1 MAQQFS
7 DKSEAL
13 LTQKAQQKISMR
25 RSQTNQKWLHIDGLG
40 YKISTVLIWISGI
53 YNIVVFLSQFMG
65 FWLKVIS
72 NEDNYR
78 GDMRNAGICC
88 LLIASA
94 IVLMALKKK
103 FASSVASIAF
113 VLFYGANVTLKSTAI
128 DGQTTFRFIFIP
140 SSLIML
146 LAAAFIFV
154 TVICDKV
161 ELKRAKD
168 AIIEKI
174 IRQHTSSNGEV
185 TTEAQ
190 WQQYIDEYINPVT
203 PEKQKKSIRV
213 RSQKARQKQIREKEL
228 AENLASRA
236 EESELEEKA
245 SRVKHPKA
253 EK

>member
-7 DKSEAL
+7 DRNEAL
-13 LTQKAQQKISMR
+13 LTQKAQQKISIR
-25 RSQTNQKWLHIDGLG
+25 RSQTNQKWLHVDGLG
-40 YKISTVLIWISGI
+40 CKISTALVWISGI
-53 YNIVVFLSQFMG
+53 YNLVVFLSQFMG
-65 FWLKVIS
+65 FWLKVVS
-72 NEDNYR
+72 NEDNYK

-88 LLIASA
+88 LLIAAA

-146 LAAAFIFV
+146 FAAAFIFV
-154 TVICDKV
+154 TVICDKI

-174 IRQHTSSNGEV
+174 IRQHPSSNGDV

-190 WQQYIDEYINPVT
+190 WQQYIDEYVNPVT
-203 PEKQKKSIRV
+203 PEKQKKSLRV
-213 RSQKARQKQIREKEL
+213 RSQKAQQKQTREKEL
-228 AENLASRA
+228 AANLAARI
-236 EESELEEKA
+236 EESELKEKA
-245 SRVKHPKA
+245 SKA
-253 EK
+253 KRTKEEK